1 MLTQEQEKKVEVAF
15 ERFRWAAREAERLF
29 DMPLVVQ
36 YSGGKDS
43 DVILQLA
50 KESGV
55 PFRVTH
61 NLTTADPPDN
71 VYYIRRVFALL
82 REEGIDCR
90 INVPKRSLWRI
101 MRETLVIP
109 SRMIR
114 VCCSELKERKMPD
127 APYIVTG
134 VRWAESAARRSK
146 SGIAM
151 VHTASVPH
159 PTSPRRTGGEQAA
172 AAAGLL
178 TTDDASSR
186 RLFEQCQMR
195 GVRVLN
201 PIIDWSD
208 EDVWSYL
215 ASRGIEGNP
224 LYKEGWTRIG
234 CVGCPLAV
242 RRVRELAFAR
252 YPGLYKAWAESIAYV
267 IARRKAM
274 GNPMFLG
281 GKEIESVDDVL
292 GTWDG
297 KTLKGGWINTRGVS
311 VRGGSRKV

>member
-1 MLTQEQEKKVEVAF
+1 MEVSKELQQKIATAY
-15 ERFRWAAREAERLF
+15 ERFRWAAKEAERLF

-43 DVILQLA
+43 DVILQIA

-71 VYYIRRVFALL
+71 VYYIRRVFARL
-82 REEGIDCR
+82 REEGIDAK
-90 INVPKRSLWRI
+90 INVPKRSLWKI

-109 SRMIR
+109 SRMMR

-134 VRWAESAARRSK
+134 VRWAESAGRRAK

-151 VHTASVPH
+151 VYTES
-159 PTSPRRTGGEQAA
+159 AA

-178 TTDDASSR
+178 TTDDAYSR
-186 RLFEQCQMR
+186 RLFEQCKMR

-208 EDVWSYL
+208 DDVWSYL
-215 ASRGIEGNP
+215 HSRGIEGNP

-234 CVGCPLAV
+234 CVGCPLAG
-242 RRVRELAFAR
+242 RRACEIAFAS
-252 YPGLYKAWAESIAYV
+252 YPKLYKAWHDAIAYV
-267 IARRKAM
+267 IAKRKEM
-274 GNPMFLG
+274 GNPMVLMG
-281 GKEIESVDDVL
+281 RPVESVDDVL
-292 GTWDG
+292 GAWVG
-297 KTLKGGWINTRGVS
+297 GRLLGGWINS
-311 VRGGSRKV
+311 

>member
-1 MLTQEQEKKVEVAF
+1 MEVSKINTAY
-15 ERFRWAAREAERLF
+15 ERYRWAAKEAERLF

-71 VYYIRRVFALL
+71 VYYIRRVFAAL

-90 INVPKRSLWRI
+90 INVPRRSLWRI

-109 SRMIR
+109 SRIMR
-114 VCCSELKERKMPD
+114 VCCSELKERRMPD

-134 VRWAESAARRSK
+134 VRWAESAGRRAK

-151 VHTASVPH
+151 VHNASARERGV
-159 PTSPRRTGGEQAA
+159 EEKA

-186 RLFEQCQMR
+186 RLFEQCQLR

-208 EDVWSYL
+208 DDVWSYL
-215 ASRGIEGNP
+215 HSRGIEGNP

-234 CVGCPLAV
+234 CVGCPRAG
-242 RRVRELAFAR
+242 RRARELAFAR
-252 YPGLYKAWAESIAYV
+252 YPKLYKAWRDAIAYV
-267 IARRKAM
+267 IERRKEM
-274 GNPMFLG
+274 GNPMFRE
-281 GKEIESVDDVL
+281 GKKVESVEDVL
-292 GTWDG
+292 GTLCAG
-297 KTLKGGWINTRGVS
+297 RLIGGWMNT
-311 VRGGSRKV
+311 

>member
-1 MLTQEQEKKVEVAF
+1 MDVSKINTAY
-15 ERFRWAAREAERLF
+15 ERFRWAAKEAERLF
-29 DMPLVVQ
+29 DMPLVVR

-71 VYYIRRVFALL
+71 VYYIRRVFAQL

-90 INVPKRSLWRI
+90 INVPRRSLWRI

-109 SRMIR
+109 SRVRR
-114 VCCSELKERKMPD
+114 VCCGELKERKMPD

-134 VRWAESAARRSK
+134 VRWAESAGRRAK

-151 VHTASVPH
+151 VYTASDRSTRVEK
-159 PTSPRRTGGEQAA
+159 G
-172 AAAGLL
+172 GLL
-178 TTDDASSR
+178 TTDDPSSR
-186 RLFEQCQMR
+186 RLFEQCAMR

-208 EDVWSYL
+208 SDVWSYL
-215 ASRGIEGNP
+215 RDRGIEGNP

-234 CVGCPLAV
+234 CVGCPLSGKRA
-242 RRVRELAFAR
+242 RELAFAR
-252 YPGLYKAWAESIAYV
+252 YPKLYKAWHDAVAYV
-267 IARRKAM
+267 IVKRKEM
-274 GNPMFLG
+274 GNPMVLA
-281 GKEIESVDDVL
+281 GKEVESVDDVL
-292 GTWDG
+292 GAG
-297 KTLKGGWINTRGVS
+297 VGGHLLGGWLNG
-311 VRGGSRKV
+311 

>member
-1 MLTQEQEKKVEVAF
+1 MLTQEQEKKVEVAY
-15 ERFRWAAREAERLF
+15 ERYRWAAKEAERLF

-71 VYYIRRVFALL
+71 VYYIRRVFAAL

-90 INVPKRSLWRI
+90 INVPRRSLWKI

-109 SRMIR
+109 SRIMR

-134 VRWAESAARRSK
+134 VRWAESAGRRAK
-146 SGIAM
+146 SGIAI
-151 VHTASVPH
+151 VHTASAP
-159 PTSPRRTGGEQAA
+159 PRARWCGEERAA

-178 TTDDASSR
+178 TTDDASTR

-208 EDVWSYL
+208 DDVWSYL
-215 ASRGIEGNP
+215 HSRGIEGNP

-234 CVGCPLAV
+234 CVGCPLAG
-242 RRVRELAFAR
+242 RRARELAFAR
-252 YPGLYKAWAESIAYV
+252 YPKLYKAWRDAIAYV
-267 IARRKAM
+267 IERRKEM
-274 GNPMFLG
+274 GNPMFLA
-281 GKEIESVDDVL
+281 GKEAESVEDML
-292 GTWDG
+292 GVWCAG
-297 KTLKGGWINTRGVS
+297 RLIGGWMNT
-311 VRGGSRKV
+311 

>member
-1 MLTQEQEKKVEVAF
+1 MLTPEQEKKVEVAY
-15 ERFRWAAREAERLF
+15 ERFRWAAKEAERLF
-29 DMPLVVQ
+29 DMPLVVR

-71 VYYIRRVFALL
+71 VYYIRGVFARL

-90 INVPKRSLWRI
+90 IDLPRRSLWRI

-109 SRMIR
+109 SRIMR
-114 VCCSELKERKMPD
+114 VCCSELKERTMPD

-134 VRWAESAARRSK
+134 VRWAESAGRRAK

-151 VHTASVPH
+151 VHT
-159 PTSPRRTGGEQAA
+159 TSAPIHRGVGQAA

-195 GVRVLN
+195 SVRVLN

-234 CVGCPLAV
+234 CVGCPLAG
-242 RRVRELAFAR
+242 RRARELAFAR
-252 YPGLYKAWAESIAYV
+252 YPKLYKAWAESVAYV
-267 IARRKAM
+267 IERRREM
-274 GNPMFLG
+274 GNPLVLMG
-281 GKEIESVDDVL
+281 RPVESVDDVL
-292 GTWDG
+292 GAWDG
-297 KTLKGGWINTRGVS
+297 ETLKGGWINT
-311 VRGGSRKV
+311 

>member
-1 MLTQEQEKKVEVAF
+1 MLTQEQEKKVEVAY
-15 ERFRWAAREAERLF
+15 ERFRWAAKEAERLF
-29 DMPLVVQ
+29 DMPLAVQ

-71 VYYIRRVFALL
+71 VYYIRRVFAAL

-90 INVPKRSLWRI
+90 INVPRRSLWRI

-109 SRMIR
+109 SRIMR
-114 VCCSELKERKMPD
+114 VCCSELKERRMPD

-134 VRWAESAARRSK
+134 VRWAESAGRRAK

-151 VHTASVPH
+151 VHNASARERGV
-159 PTSPRRTGGEQAA
+159 EEKA

-186 RLFEQCQMR
+186 RLFEQCQLR

-215 ASRGIEGNP
+215 HSRGIEGNP

-234 CVGCPLAV
+234 CVGCPLAG
-242 RRVRELAFAR
+242 RRAREIAFAR
-252 YPGLYKAWAESIAYV
+252 YPKLYKAWRDAIAYV
-267 IARRKAM
+267 IERRKEM
-274 GNPMFLG
+274 GNPMFLE
-281 GKEIESVDDVL
+281 GKAVESVEDVL
-292 GTWDG
+292 GTLCAG
-297 KTLKGGWINTRGVS
+297 RLIGGWMNT
-311 VRGGSRKV
+311 

>member
-1 MLTQEQEKKVEVAF
+1 MLTKEQEKKIDTAY
-15 ERFRWAAREAERLF
+15 ERFRWASKEAERLF

-55 PFRVTH
+55 SFRVTH

-71 VYYIRRVFALL
+71 VYYIRRVFARL

-109 SRMIR
+109 SRIIR
-114 VCCSELKERKMPD
+114 VCCSELKERRMPD

-134 VRWAESAARRSK
+134 VRWSESAGRRSK

-151 VHTASVPH
+151 VHTESAH
-159 PTSPRRTGGEQAA
+159 TRGGEQVA

-195 GVRVLN
+195 GMRVLN

-208 EDVWSYL
+208 DDVWSYL

-234 CVGCPLAV
+234 CVGCPLAG
-242 RRVRELAFAR
+242 RRAREIAFAR
-252 YPGLYKAWAESIAYV
+252 YPKLYKAWHDAIAYV
-267 IARRKAM
+267 IERRRQM
-274 GNPMFLG
+274 GNPMFLA
-281 GKEIESVDDVL
+281 GKEVESVDDVL
-292 GTWDG
+292 GAWVG
-297 KTLKGGWINTRGVS
+297 GRLLGGWINT
-311 VRGGSRKV
+311 

>member
-1 MLTQEQEKKVEVAF
+1 MEVSKINTAY
-15 ERFRWAAREAERLF
+15 ERYRWAAKEAERLF

-71 VYYIRRVFALL
+71 VYYIRRVFAAM

-90 INVPKRSLWRI
+90 INVPRRSLWRI

-109 SRMIR
+109 SRIMR
-114 VCCSELKERKMPD
+114 VCCSELKERRMPD

-134 VRWAESAARRSK
+134 VRWAESAGRRAK

-151 VHTASVPH
+151 VYTARERGV
-159 PTSPRRTGGEQAA
+159 EEKA

-186 RLFEQCQMR
+186 RLFEQCQLR

-208 EDVWSYL
+208 DDVWSYL
-215 ASRGIEGNP
+215 HSRGIEGNP

-234 CVGCPLAV
+234 CVGCPLAG
-242 RRVRELAFAR
+242 RRARELAFAR
-252 YPGLYKAWAESIAYV
+252 YPKLYKAWRDAIAYV
-267 IARRKAM
+267 MEQRKEM
-274 GNPMFLG
+274 GNPMILMG
-281 GKEIESVDDVL
+281 RPVESVEDVL
-292 GTWDG
+292 SAWCGG
-297 KTLKGGWINTRGVS
+297 RLIGGWMNT
-311 VRGGSRKV
+311 

>member
-1 MLTQEQEKKVEVAF
+1 MLTKEQEKKIDTAY
-15 ERFRWAAREAERLF
+15 ERFRWASKEAERLF
-29 DMPLVVQ
+29 DMPLVVR

-55 PFRVTH
+55 SFRVTH

-71 VYYIRRVFALL
+71 VYYIRRVFARL

-109 SRMIR
+109 SRIIR
-114 VCCSELKERKMPD
+114 VCCSELKERRMPD

-134 VRWAESAARRSK
+134 VRWSESAGRRAK

-151 VHTASVPH
+151 VHTASAPTH
-159 PTSPRRTGGEQAA
+159 TSPRYTGGEQVA

-208 EDVWSYL
+208 DDVWSYL

-234 CVGCPLAV
+234 CVGCPLAG
-242 RRVRELAFAR
+242 RRAREIAFAR
-252 YPGLYKAWAESIAYV
+252 YPKLYKAWHDAIAYV
-267 IARRKAM
+267 IDRRRQM
-274 GNPMFLG
+274 GNPMFLA
-281 GKEIESVDDVL
+281 GKEVESVDDVL
-292 GTWDG
+292 GAWVG
-297 KTLKGGWINTRGVS
+297 GRLLGGWINT
-311 VRGGSRKV
+311 

>member
-1 MLTQEQEKKVEVAF
+1 MEVSKINTAY
-15 ERFRWAAREAERLF
+15 ERFRWAAKEAERLF
-29 DMPLVVQ
+29 DMPIVVR

-71 VYYIRRVFALL
+71 VYYIRRVFARL

-90 INVPKRSLWRI
+90 INVPRRSLWKI

-109 SRMIR
+109 SRMMR
-114 VCCSELKERKMPD
+114 VCCSELKERKMAD

-134 VRWAESAARRSK
+134 VRWAESAGRRAK

-151 VHTASVPH
+151 VHTASDRSTLVAN
-159 PTSPRRTGGEQAA
+159 G
-172 AAAGLL
+172 GLL

-186 RLFEQCQMR
+186 RLFEQCAMR

-208 EDVWSYL
+208 GDVWDYL
-215 ASRGIEGNP
+215 HARGIEGNP

-234 CVGCPLAV
+234 CVGCPLAGK
-242 RRVRELAFAR
+242 RARELAFAR
-252 YPGLYKAWAESIAYV
+252 YPKLYKAWADAIAYV
-267 IARRKAM
+267 IERRREM
-274 GNPMFLG
+274 GNPMFLA
-281 GKEIESVDDVL
+281 GKEVESVDDVL
-292 GTWDG
+292 GAWDG
-297 KTLKGGWINTRGVS
+297 ETLKGGWINT
-311 VRGGSRKV
+311 

>member
-1 MLTQEQEKKVEVAF
+1 MLTQVQEKKVEVAY
-15 ERFRWAAREAERLF
+15 ERYRLAAKEAERLF
-29 DMPLVVQ
+29 DMPLVVR

-71 VYYIRRVFALL
+71 VYYIRRVFAAL
-82 REEGIDCR
+82 RDEGIDCR
-90 INVPKRSLWRI
+90 IDVPRRSLWRI

-109 SRMIR
+109 SRIMR
-114 VCCSELKERKMPD
+114 VCCSELKERRMPD

-134 VRWAESAARRSK
+134 VRWAESAGRRAK

-151 VHTASVPH
+151 VYTARELGV
-159 PTSPRRTGGEQAA
+159 EEKA

-208 EDVWSYL
+208 GDVWSYL
-215 ASRGIEGNP
+215 HSRGIEGNP

-234 CVGCPLAV
+234 CVGCPLASP
-242 RRVRELAFAR
+242 RARELAFAR
-252 YPGLYKAWAESIAYV
+252 YPKLYKAWRDAITYV
-267 IARRKAM
+267 IERRKEM
-274 GNPMFLG
+274 GNPMFLA
-281 GKEIESVDDVL
+281 GKEAESVEDVL

-297 KTLKGGWINTRGVS
+297 VELRGGWMNT
-311 VRGGSRKV
+311 

>member
-1 MLTQEQEKKVEVAF
+1 MDVSKINTAY
-15 ERFRWAAREAERLF
+15 ERFKWAAKEAERLF
-29 DMPLVVQ
+29 DMPIVVQ

-71 VYYIRRVFALL
+71 VYYIRRVFAQL
-82 REEGIDCR
+82 REEGIDCH
-90 INVPKRSLWRI
+90 INVPRRSLWKI

-109 SRMIR
+109 SRIMR

-134 VRWAESAARRSK
+134 VRWAESAGRRDK

-151 VHTASVPH
+151 VYTASDRS
-159 PTSPRRTGGEQAA
+159 TRA

-186 RLFEQCQMR
+186 RLFEQCQMK

-208 EDVWSYL
+208 DDVWSYL
-215 ASRGIEGNP
+215 RDRWIEGNP

-234 CVGCPLAV
+234 CVGCPLAGK
-242 RRVRELAFAR
+242 RARELAFAR
-252 YPGLYKAWAESIAYV
+252 YPKLYKAWSDAIAYV
-267 IARRKAM
+267 IARRKEM
-274 GNPMFLG
+274 GNPMVLL
-281 GKEIESVDDVL
+281 GKEVESVDDAL
-292 GTWDG
+292 GAWDG
-297 KTLKGGWINTRGVS
+297 KTLEGGWINT
-311 VRGGSRKV
+311 

>member
-1 MLTQEQEKKVEVAF
+1 MLTKEQEKKVEVAH
-15 ERFRWAAREAERLF
+15 ERFRWAAKEAERLF
-29 DMPLVVQ
+29 DMPLVVR

-71 VYYIRRVFALL
+71 VYYIRHVFARL
-82 REEGIDCR
+82 REDGIDCR
-90 INVPKRSLWRI
+90 INIPRRSLWRI

-109 SRMIR
+109 SRLVR
-114 VCCSELKERKMPD
+114 VCCSELKERRMPD

-134 VRWAESAARRSK
+134 VRWAESAGRRAK

-151 VHTASVPH
+151 VHNAYAHT
-159 PTSPRRTGGEQAA
+159 RGGEQVV

-208 EDVWSYL
+208 DDVWSYL

-234 CVGCPLAV
+234 CVGCPLAG
-242 RRVRELAFAR
+242 RRAREIAFAR
-252 YPGLYKAWAESIAYV
+252 YPKLYKAWHDAIAYV
-267 IARRKAM
+267 IARRKEM
-274 GNPMFLG
+274 GNPMFLA
-281 GKEIESVDDVL
+281 GKEVETVDDVL
-292 GTWDG
+292 GAWDG
-297 KTLKGGWINTRGVS
+297 KTLKGGWINT
-311 VRGGSRKV
+311 

>member
-1 MLTQEQEKKVEVAF
+1 MLTPEQEKKVEVAY
-15 ERFRWAAREAERLF
+15 ERFRWAAKEADRLF
-29 DMPLVVQ
+29 DMPLVVR

-71 VYYIRRVFALL
+71 VYYIRRVFAAL
-82 REEGIDCR
+82 REEGIEAK
-90 INVPKRSLWRI
+90 INIPKRSLWKI

-109 SRMIR
+109 SRLMR
-114 VCCSELKERKMPD
+114 VCCGELQETKMPD

-134 VRWAESAARRSK
+134 VRWSESAGRRAK
-146 SGIAM
+146 SGIAI
-151 VHTASVPH
+151 VHAEHP
-159 PTSPRRTGGEQAA
+159 PTSARCTGGERVA

-195 GVRVLN
+195 GVRALN

-208 EDVWSYL
+208 DDVWSYL
-215 ASRGIEGNP
+215 ASRHIEGNP

-234 CVGCPLAV
+234 CVGCPLAC
-242 RRVRELAFAR
+242 RRAREIAFAR
-252 YPGLYKAWAESIAYV
+252 YPKLYKAWHDAIAYV
-267 IARRKAM
+267 IARRREM
-274 GNPMFLG
+274 GNPMFLA
-281 GKEIESVDDVL
+281 GKEVESVEDVL
-292 GTWDG
+292 GSWDG
-297 KTLKGGWINTRGVS
+297 KQLKGGWINT
-311 VRGGSRKV
+311 

>member
-1 MLTQEQEKKVEVAF
+1 MEVSKIDTAY
-15 ERFRWAAREAERLF
+15 ERYRWAAKEAERLF
-29 DMPLVVQ
+29 DTPLTVS

-50 KESGV
+50 KESLAPAGIE
-55 PFRVTH
+55 FRVTH

-71 VYYIRRVFALL
+71 VYYIRRVFAAL

-90 INVPKRSLWRI
+90 INVPRRSLWRI

-114 VCCSELKERKMPD
+114 TCCAELKERKMPD

-134 VRWAESAARRSK
+134 VRWAESAGRRNK

-151 VHTASVPH
+151 VYTASD
-159 PTSPRRTGGEQAA
+159 RTARPDKG
-172 AAAGLL
+172 GLL

-186 RLFEQCQMR
+186 RLFEQCQMK

-208 EDVWSYL
+208 SDVWSYL
-215 ASRGIEGNP
+215 RDRGIEGNP

-234 CVGCPLAV
+234 CVGCPLAG
-242 RRVRELAFAR
+242 RRARELAFAR
-252 YPGLYKAWAESIAYV
+252 YPKLYKAWADAIAYV
-267 IARRKAM
+267 IERRREM
-274 GNPMFLG
+274 GNPMVLA

-292 GTWDG
+292 GAWDG
-297 KTLKGGWINTRGVS
+297 EGTLKGGWMNT
-311 VRGGSRKV
+311 

>member
-1 MLTQEQEKKVEVAF
+1 MLTQEQEKKVEVAY
-15 ERFRWAAREAERLF
+15 ERFRWAAKEAERLF
-29 DMPLVVQ
+29 DMPIVVQ

-71 VYYIRRVFALL
+71 VYYIRRVFARL
-82 REEGIDCR
+82 REEGIEAK
-90 INVPKRSLWRI
+90 INVPRRSLWRI

-109 SRMIR
+109 SRMTR
-114 VCCSELKERKMPD
+114 VCCRELKERKMPD

-134 VRWAESAARRSK
+134 VRWAESWGRRAK

-151 VHTASVPH
+151 VYTAS
-159 PTSPRRTGGEQAA
+159 AA
-172 AAAGLL
+172 AANAGLL

-208 EDVWSYL
+208 DDVWSYL
-215 ASRGIEGNP
+215 GSRGIEGNP

-234 CVGCPLAV
+234 CVGCPLA
-242 RRVRELAFAR
+242 RRGARELAFAR
-252 YPGLYKAWAESIAYV
+252 YPGLYKAWRDAIAYV
-267 IARRKAM
+267 IARRREM
-274 GNPMFLG
+274 GNPMILMG
-281 GKEIESVDDVL
+281 RPVETVEDVL
-292 GTWDG
+292 GEWDG
-297 KTLKGGWINTRGVS
+297 VELRGGWMNT
-311 VRGGSRKV
+311 

>member
-1 MLTQEQEKKVEVAF
+1 MLTKEQEKKVDAAY
-15 ERFRWAAREAERLF
+15 ERFRWAAKEAERLF

-50 KESGV
+50 KESGAT
-55 PFRVTH
+55 FRVTH

-71 VYYIRRVFALL
+71 VYYIRGVFARL

-109 SRMIR
+109 SRLVR
-114 VCCSELKERKMPD
+114 VCCDEVKERKMPD

-134 VRWAESAARRSK
+134 VRWAESAGRRSK

-151 VHTASVPH
+151 VHAASA
-159 PTSPRRTGGEQAA
+159 RTRGDEQVA

-208 EDVWSYL
+208 DDVWSYL

-234 CVGCPLAV
+234 CVGCPLAG
-242 RRVRELAFAR
+242 RRAREIAFAR
-252 YPGLYKAWAESIAYV
+252 YPKLYKAWHDAIAYV
-267 IARRKAM
+267 IAKRKEM
-274 GNPMFLG
+274 GNPMFLA
-281 GKEIESVDDVL
+281 GKEVESVEDVL
-292 GTWDG
+292 GAWDG
-297 KTLKGGWINTRGVS
+297 KTLKGGRMNT
-311 VRGGSRKV
+311 

>member
-1 MLTQEQEKKVEVAF
+1 MEVSKELQQKIDTAY
-15 ERFRWAAREAERLF
+15 ERFRWAAKEADRLF

-71 VYYIRRVFALL
+71 VYYIRRVFAAL
-82 REEGIDCR
+82 REEGIEAK
-90 INVPKRSLWRI
+90 INIPKRSLWRI

-109 SRMIR
+109 SRLIR

-134 VRWAESAARRSK
+134 VRWSESAGRRAK
-146 SGIAM
+146 SGVAM
-151 VHTASVPH
+151 VY
-159 PTSPRRTGGEQAA
+159 TSSERTS
-172 AAAGLL
+172 AGLL

-195 GVRVLN
+195 GVRALN
-201 PIIDWSD
+201 PIIDWGD
-208 EDVWSYL
+208 DDVWSYL
-215 ASRGIEGNP
+215 ASRHIEGNP

-234 CVGCPLAV
+234 CVGCPLAC
-242 RRVRELAFAR
+242 RRAREIAFAR
-252 YPGLYKAWAESIAYV
+252 YPKLYKAWHDAIAYV
-267 IARRKAM
+267 IARRREM
-274 GNPMFLG
+274 GNPMILMG
-281 GKEIESVDDVL
+281 RPVESVEDVL
-292 GTWDG
+292 GEWDG
-297 KTLKGGWINTRGVS
+297 EKLRGGWMNT
-311 VRGGSRKV
+311 

>member
-1 MLTQEQEKKVEVAF
+1 MRGYKREKKKDMLTPEQEKKVEVAY
-15 ERFRWAAREAERLF
+15 ERFRWAAKEAERLF
-29 DMPLVVQ
+29 DMPLTVS

-71 VYYIRRVFALL
+71 VYYIRGVFRQL

-90 INVPKRSLWRI
+90 INVPRRSLWRI

-109 SRMIR
+109 SRIMR
-114 VCCSELKERKMPD
+114 VCCAELKERKMPD

-134 VRWAESAARRSK
+134 VRWAESAGRRKK
-146 SGIAM
+146 SGIAT
-151 VHTASVPH
+151 VHTASD
-159 PTSPRRTGGEQAA
+159 RTARPAKG
-172 AAAGLL
+172 GLL

-186 RLFEQCQMR
+186 RLFEQCAMR

-208 EDVWSYL
+208 DDVWDFL
-215 ASRGIEGNP
+215 HSRGIEGNP
-224 LYKEGWTRIG
+224 LYKEGWTRVG
-234 CVGCPLAV
+234 CVGCPLAG
-242 RRVRELAFAR
+242 RRARELAFAR
-252 YPGLYKAWAESIAYV
+252 YPKLYKAWHDAVAYV
-267 IARRKAM
+267 IAKRKEM
-274 GNPMFLG
+274 GNPMVLMG
-281 GKEIESVDDVL
+281 RPVESVEDVL
-292 GTWDG
+292 GEWVG
-297 KTLKGGWINTRGVS
+297 GRLLGGWINT
-311 VRGGSRKV
+311 

>member
-1 MLTQEQEKKVEVAF
+1 MLTQEQESKIATAY
-15 ERFRWAAREAERLF
+15 ERFRWAAKEAERLF

-71 VYYIRRVFALL
+71 VYYIRRVFARL
-82 REEGIDCR
+82 RQEGIDAK

-109 SRMIR
+109 SRLVR
-114 VCCSELKERKMPD
+114 VCCGELKERKMPD

-134 VRWAESAARRSK
+134 VRWAESAGRRAK

-151 VHTASVPH
+151 VYTASAPP
-159 PTSPRRTGGEQAA
+159 PTSPRYTGGEQVA

-208 EDVWSYL
+208 DDVWSYL
-215 ASRGIEGNP
+215 HSRGIEGNP
-224 LYKEGWTRIG
+224 LYKEGWKRIG
-234 CVGCPLAV
+234 CVGCPLAG
-242 RRVRELAFAR
+242 RRARELAFAR
-252 YPGLYKAWAESIAYV
+252 YPKLYKAWADAIAYV
-267 IARRKAM
+267 IARRKEM
-274 GNPMFLG
+274 GNPMFLS
-281 GKEIESVDDVL
+281 GKEVESVDDVL
-292 GTWDG
+292 GEWRAG
-297 KTLKGGWINTRGVS
+297 KLIG
-311 VRGGSRKV
+311 

>member
-1 MLTQEQEKKVEVAF
+1 MLTPEQEKKVEVAY
-15 ERFRWAAREAERLF
+15 ERYRWAAKEAERLF

-71 VYYIRRVFALL
+71 VYYIRRVFAAL

-90 INVPKRSLWRI
+90 INVPRRSLWKI

-109 SRMIR
+109 SRIMR

-134 VRWAESAARRSK
+134 VRWAESAGRRAK

-151 VHTASVPH
+151 VYTASH
-159 PTSPRRTGGEQAA
+159 ANGGGERSA

-195 GVRVLN
+195 GVRMLN
-201 PIIDWSD
+201 PIIDWSND
-208 EDVWSYL
+208 DVWDYL
-215 ASRGIEGNP
+215 HSRHIEGNP

-234 CVGCPLAV
+234 CVGCPLAS
-242 RRVRELAFAR
+242 RRAREIAFAR
-252 YPGLYKAWAESIAYV
+252 YPKLYKAWHDASAYV
-267 IARRKAM
+267 IERRKEM
-274 GNPMFLG
+274 GNPMFLA
-281 GKEIESVDDVL
+281 GKEVESVEDVL
-292 GTWDG
+292 GVWDG
-297 KTLKGGWINTRGVS
+297 VELIGGWINT
-311 VRGGSRKV
+311 

>member
-1 MLTQEQEKKVEVAF
+1 MEVSKELQQKIDTAY
-15 ERFRWAAREAERLF
+15 ERFRWAANEAERLF

-71 VYYIRRVFALL
+71 VYYIRRVFAAL

-90 INVPKRSLWRI
+90 INVPRRSLWRI

-109 SRMIR
+109 SRVMR
-114 VCCSELKERKMPD
+114 VCCRELKERKMPD

-134 VRWAESAARRSK
+134 VRWAESWGRRAK

-151 VHTASVPH
+151 VYNAS
-159 PTSPRRTGGEQAA
+159 AA
-172 AAAGLL
+172 ANAGLL

-208 EDVWSYL
+208 DDVWSYL
-215 ASRGIEGNP
+215 ASRHIEGNP

-234 CVGCPLAV
+234 CVGCPLAS
-242 RRVRELAFAR
+242 RRASELAFAR
-252 YPGLYKAWAESIAYV
+252 YPGLYKAWADAIAYV
-267 IARRKAM
+267 IERRKEM
-274 GNPMFLG
+274 GNPMFLA
-281 GKEIESVDDVL
+281 GKEVESVDDVL
-292 GTWDG
+292 GEWDG
-297 KTLKGGWINTRGVS
+297 EKLRGGWMNT
-311 VRGGSRKV
+311 

>member
-1 MLTQEQEKKVEVAF
+1 MLTKEQEKKVEVAY
-15 ERFRWAAREAERLF
+15 ERFRWAAKEAERLF

-71 VYYIRRVFALL
+71 VYYIRGVFARL

-109 SRMIR
+109 SRLVR
-114 VCCSELKERKMPD
+114 VCCSELKERRMPD

-134 VRWAESAARRSK
+134 VRWAESAGRRAK

-151 VHTASVPH
+151 VHTASH
-159 PTSPRRTGGEQAA
+159 AHAHWWEEKA

-178 TTDDASSR
+178 TTDDASAR
-186 RLFEQCQMR
+186 RLFEQCRMR
-195 GVRVLN
+195 GMRVLN

-208 EDVWSYL
+208 DDVWSYI

-234 CVGCPLAV
+234 CVGCPLAG
-242 RRVRELAFAR
+242 RRAREIAFAR
-252 YPGLYKAWAESIAYV
+252 YPKLYKAWYDAIAYV
-267 IARRKAM
+267 IARRKEM
-274 GNPMFLG
+274 GNPMFLA
-281 GKEIESVDDVL
+281 GKEVESVEDVL
-292 GTWDG
+292 GAWDG
-297 KTLKGGWINTRGVS
+297 KPLREDG
-311 VRGGSRKV
+311 

>member
-1 MLTQEQEKKVEVAF
+1 MEVSKELQQKIATAY
-15 ERFRWAAREAERLF
+15 ERFRWAAKEAERLF
-29 DMPLVVQ
+29 DMPIVVR

-71 VYYIRRVFALL
+71 VYYIRRVFARL

-90 INVPKRSLWRI
+90 IYVPRRSLWKI

-109 SRMIR
+109 SRIMR

-134 VRWAESAARRSK
+134 VRWAESAGRRAK

-151 VHTASVPH
+151 VY
-159 PTSPRRTGGEQAA
+159 TSSERTS
-172 AAAGLL
+172 AGLL

-195 GVRVLN
+195 GVRALN

-208 EDVWSYL
+208 DDVWSYL
-215 ASRGIEGNP
+215 ASRHIDANP

-234 CVGCPLAV
+234 CVGCPLA
-242 RRVRELAFAR
+242 RRGARELAFAR
-252 YPGLYKAWAESIAYV
+252 YPGLYKAWRDAIAYV
-267 IARRKAM
+267 IERRREM
-274 GNPMFLG
+274 GNPMFLA
-281 GKEIESVDDVL
+281 GKEVETVDDVL
-292 GTWDG
+292 GEWDG
-297 KTLKGGWINTRGVS
+297 EKLIGGWMND
-311 VRGGSRKV
+311 

>member
-1 MLTQEQEKKVEVAF
+1 MLTPEQEKKVEVAY
-15 ERFRWAAREAERLF
+15 ERFRWAAKEAERLF

-71 VYYIRRVFALL
+71 VYYIRGVFARL
-82 REEGIDCR
+82 REEGIDAV
-90 INVPKRSLWRI
+90 INVPKRSLWKI

-109 SRMIR
+109 SRVMR
-114 VCCSELKERKMPD
+114 VCCGELKERRMPD

-134 VRWAESAARRSK
+134 VRWAESAGRRAK

-151 VHTASVPH
+151 VYTSYAPPAS
-159 PTSPRRTGGEQAA
+159 
-172 AAAGLL
+172 AAGLL

-186 RLFEQCQMR
+186 RLFEQCAMR

-201 PIIDWSD
+201 PIIDWGD
-208 EDVWSYL
+208 ADVWSYL
-215 ASRGIEGNP
+215 HSRGIEGNP

-234 CVGCPLAV
+234 CVGCPLA
-242 RRVRELAFAR
+242 RRRARELAFAR
-252 YPGLYKAWAESIAYV
+252 YPKLYKAWADAIAYV
-267 IARRKAM
+267 IARRREM
-274 GNPMFLG
+274 GNPMFLS
-281 GKEIESVDDVL
+281 GKEVESVDDVL
-292 GTWDG
+292 GAWRAG
-297 KTLKGGWINTRGVS
+297 KLIGGWMNT
-311 VRGGSRKV
+311 

>member
-1 MLTQEQEKKVEVAF
+1 MLTPEQDKKVEVAYD
-15 ERFRWAAREAERLF
+15 RFRWAAKEAERLF
-29 DMPLVVQ
+29 DMPLVVK

-55 PFRVTH
+55 PFRVDH

-71 VYYIRRVFALL
+71 VYYIRRVFARL

-109 SRMIR
+109 ARVMR
-114 VCCSELKERKMPD
+114 VCCGELKERRMPD

-134 VRWAESAARRSK
+134 VRWAESANRRAK

-151 VHTASVPH
+151 VHAEH
-159 PTSPRRTGGEQAA
+159 PSTSARYTGGEQVA

-186 RLFEQCQMR
+186 RLFEQCRMR

-208 EDVWSYL
+208 DDVWDYL
-215 ASRGIEGNP
+215 HSRHIEGNP
-224 LYKEGWTRIG
+224 LYKEGWKRIG
-234 CVGCPLAV
+234 CVGCPLAG
-242 RRVRELAFAR
+242 RRAREIAFAR
-252 YPGLYKAWAESIAYV
+252 YPKLYKAWADAIEYV
-267 IARRKAM
+267 IARRREM
-274 GNPMFLG
+274 GNPTVWMG
-281 GKEIESVDDVL
+281 RPVESVDDVL
-292 GTWDG
+292 GAW
-297 KTLKGGWINTRGVS
+297 GGGNP
-311 VRGGSRKV
+311 

>member
-1 MLTQEQEKKVEVAF
+1 MLTQEQEKKVEVAY
-15 ERFRWAAREAERLF
+15 ERYRWAAKEAERLF
-29 DMPLVVQ
+29 DMPLVVR

-71 VYYIRRVFALL
+71 VYYIRRVFAAL

-90 INVPKRSLWRI
+90 INVPRRSLWRI

-109 SRMIR
+109 SRIMR
-114 VCCSELKERKMPD
+114 VCCSELKERRMPD

-134 VRWAESAARRSK
+134 VRWAESAGRRAK

-151 VHTASVPH
+151 VYTARERGV
-159 PTSPRRTGGEQAA
+159 EEKA

-178 TTDDASSR
+178 TTDDASAR
-186 RLFEQCQMR
+186 RLFEQCQLR

-208 EDVWSYL
+208 DDVWSYL
-215 ASRGIEGNP
+215 HSRGIEGNP

-234 CVGCPLAV
+234 CVGCPLAG
-242 RRVRELAFAR
+242 RRARELAFAR
-252 YPGLYKAWAESIAYV
+252 YPKLYKAWRDAIAYV
-267 IARRKAM
+267 IERRKEM
-274 GNPMFLG
+274 GNPMFLA
-281 GKEIESVDDVL
+281 GKEAESVEDVL
-292 GTWDG
+292 GAWCAG
-297 KTLKGGWINTRGVS
+297 RLRGGWMNT
-311 VRGGSRKV
+311 

>member
-1 MLTQEQEKKVEVAF
+1 MLTPEQEKKVEVAY
-15 ERFRWAAREAERLF
+15 ERFRWAAKEADRLF

-71 VYYIRRVFALL
+71 VYYIRRVFAAI
-82 REEGIDCR
+82 REEGIEAK
-90 INVPKRSLWRI
+90 INIPKRSLWKI

-109 SRMIR
+109 SRLMR
-114 VCCSELKERKMPD
+114 VCCGELKETKMPD

-134 VRWAESAARRSK
+134 VRWAESAGRRAK
-146 SGIAM
+146 SGIAI
-151 VHTASVPH
+151 VHAEHP
-159 PTSPRRTGGEQAA
+159 PTSPRYTGGEQAA

-195 GVRVLN
+195 GVRALN
-201 PIIDWSD
+201 PIIDWGD

-215 ASRGIEGNP
+215 ASRHIEGNP

-234 CVGCPLAV
+234 CVGCPLAG
-242 RRVRELAFAR
+242 RRARELAFAR
-252 YPGLYKAWAESIAYV
+252 YPKLYKAWVDAIAYV
-267 IARRKAM
+267 IERRREM
-274 GNPMFLG
+274 GDPMFLA
-281 GKEIESVDDVL
+281 GKEVETVEDVL
-292 GTWDG
+292 GAWG
-297 KTLKGGWINTRGVS
+297 R
-311 VRGGSRKV
+311 R

>member
-1 MLTQEQEKKVEVAF
+1 MLTPEQEKKVEVAY
-15 ERFRWAAREAERLF
+15 ERFRWAAKEADRLF

-71 VYYIRRVFALL
+71 VYYIRGVFARL

-109 SRMIR
+109 SRVMR
-114 VCCSELKERKMPD
+114 VCCRELKERKMPD

-134 VRWAESAARRSK
+134 VRWAESAGRRAK

-151 VHTASVPH
+151 VHTAVAPT
-159 PTSPRRTGGEQAA
+159 PTSPRYTVGEQVA

-208 EDVWSYL
+208 DDVWSYL

-234 CVGCPLAV
+234 CVGCPLAG
-242 RRVRELAFAR
+242 RRACEIAFAR
-252 YPGLYKAWAESIAYV
+252 YPKLYKAWADSVAYV
-267 IARRKAM
+267 IARRKEM
-274 GNPMFLG
+274 GNPMFLA
-281 GKEIESVDDVL
+281 GKEVESVDDVL
-292 GTWDG
+292 ARGMGKPLREDG
-297 KTLKGGWINTRGVS
+297 
-311 VRGGSRKV
+311 

>member
-1 MLTQEQEKKVEVAF
+1 MEVSKINTAY
-15 ERFRWAAREAERLF
+15 ERYRWAAKEAERLF
-29 DMPLVVQ
+29 DMPLVVR

-71 VYYIRRVFALL
+71 VYYIRRVFAAL

-90 INVPKRSLWRI
+90 INVPRRSLWKI

-109 SRMIR
+109 SRIMR

-134 VRWAESAARRSK
+134 VRWAESAGRRAK

-151 VHTASVPH
+151 VYAASAP
-159 PTSPRRTGGEQAA
+159 PQQCYAGCEQAA

-178 TTDDASSR
+178 TTDDASTR

-208 EDVWSYL
+208 GDVWSYL
-215 ASRGIEGNP
+215 HSRGIEGNP

-234 CVGCPLAV
+234 CVGCPLAG
-242 RRVRELAFAR
+242 RRARELAFAR
-252 YPGLYKAWAESIAYV
+252 YPKIYKAWRDAIAYV
-267 IARRKAM
+267 IERRKEM
-274 GNPMFLG
+274 GNPMFLA
-281 GKEIESVDDVL
+281 GKEVESVEDVL
-292 GTWDG
+292 GAWCEG
-297 KTLKGGWINTRGVS
+297 RLIGGWMNT
-311 VRGGSRKV
+311 

>member
-1 MLTQEQEKKVEVAF
+1 METSKITTAY
-15 ERFRWAAREAERLF
+15 ERFRWAAKEAERLF
-29 DMPLVVQ
+29 DMPLVVR

-71 VYYIRRVFALL
+71 VYYIRRVFSAL
-82 REEGIDCR
+82 REEGIDAV
-90 INVPKRSLWRI
+90 INLPKRSLWKI

-109 SRMIR
+109 SRIMR

-134 VRWAESAARRSK
+134 VRWAESVGRRAK

-151 VHTASVPH
+151 VHTATAPP
-159 PTSPRRTGGEQAA
+159 PTSARYTGGDQAA
-172 AAAGLL
+172 ASAGLL
-178 TTDDASSR
+178 TTDDASTR

-208 EDVWSYL
+208 ADVWDYL
-215 ASRGIEGNP
+215 HSRGIEGNP

-234 CVGCPLAV
+234 CVGCPLAG
-242 RRVRELAFAR
+242 RRARERAFAR
-252 YPGLYKAWAESIAYV
+252 YPGLYKAWADSVAYV
-267 IARRKAM
+267 IERRREM
-274 GNPMFLG
+274 GNPMCLG
-281 GKEIESVDDVL
+281 GHLVECVADVL
-292 GTWDG
+292 GEWDG
-297 KTLKGGWINTRGVS
+297 EHLVGDG
-311 VRGGSRKV
+311 

>member
-1 MLTQEQEKKVEVAF
+1 MEVSKINTAY
-15 ERFRWAAREAERLF
+15 ERYRWAAKEAERLF
-29 DMPLVVQ
+29 DMPLVVR

-71 VYYIRRVFALL
+71 VYYIRRVFAAL

-90 INVPKRSLWRI
+90 INVPRRSLWKI

-109 SRMIR
+109 SRIMR
-114 VCCSELKERKMPD
+114 VCCSELKERRMPD

-134 VRWAESAARRSK
+134 VRWAESAGRRAK

-151 VHTASVPH
+151 VYTARERGV
-159 PTSPRRTGGEQAA
+159 EEKA

-186 RLFEQCQMR
+186 RLFEQCQLR

-215 ASRGIEGNP
+215 HSRGIEGNP

-234 CVGCPLAV
+234 CVGCPLAG
-242 RRVRELAFAR
+242 RRARELAFAR
-252 YPGLYKAWAESIAYV
+252 YPKLYKAWRDAIAYV
-267 IARRKAM
+267 IERRKEM
-274 GNPMFLG
+274 GNPMFLE
-281 GKEIESVDDVL
+281 GKEVESVEDVL
-292 GTWDG
+292 GALCAG
-297 KTLKGGWINTRGVS
+297 RLIGGWMNT
-311 VRGGSRKV
+311 

>member
-1 MLTQEQEKKVEVAF
+1 MLTQEQEKKVEVAY
-15 ERFRWAAREAERLF
+15 ERYRWAAKEAERLF
-29 DMPLVVQ
+29 DMPIVVR

-71 VYYIRRVFALL
+71 VYYIRRVFAAL

-90 INVPKRSLWRI
+90 INVPRRSLWRI

-109 SRMIR
+109 SRIMR
-114 VCCSELKERKMPD
+114 VCCSELKERRMPD

-134 VRWAESAARRSK
+134 VRWAESAGRRAK

-151 VHTASVPH
+151 VYTARERGV
-159 PTSPRRTGGEQAA
+159 EEKA

-186 RLFEQCQMR
+186 RLFEQCQLR

-215 ASRGIEGNP
+215 HSRGIEGNP

-234 CVGCPLAV
+234 CVGCPLAG
-242 RRVRELAFAR
+242 RRARGLAFAR
-252 YPGLYKAWAESIAYV
+252 YPKLYKAWRDAIAYV
-267 IARRKAM
+267 IERRKEM
-274 GNPMFLG
+274 GNPMILMG
-281 GKEIESVDDVL
+281 RPVESVEDVL
-292 GTWDG
+292 GAWDG
-297 KTLKGGWINTRGVS
+297 VELIGGWMNT
-311 VRGGSRKV
+311 

>member
-1 MLTQEQEKKVEVAF
+1 MLTPEQEKKVEVAY
-15 ERFRWAAREAERLF
+15 ERFRWAAKEAERLF

-71 VYYIRRVFALL
+71 VYYIRRVFARL

-90 INVPKRSLWRI
+90 INIPKRSLWKI

-109 SRMIR
+109 SRIVR

-134 VRWAESAARRSK
+134 VRWAESAGRRAK

-151 VHTASVPH
+151 VHTATYH
-159 PTSPRRTGGEQAA
+159 PRGGEEQVA

-208 EDVWSYL
+208 GDVWSYL
-215 ASRGIEGNP
+215 SSRGIEGNP

-234 CVGCPLAV
+234 CVGCPLAG
-242 RRVRELAFAR
+242 RRARELAFAR
-252 YPGLYKAWAESIAYV
+252 YPKLYKAWHDAIAYV
-267 IARRKAM
+267 IAKRKEM
-274 GNPMFLG
+274 GNPMCLQ
-281 GKEIESVDDVL
+281 GKEVETVDDVL
-292 GTWDG
+292 GSWDG
-297 KTLKGGWINTRGVS
+297 KTLKGGWMNT
-311 VRGGSRKV
+311 